1 MTCLNCGK
9 ELTGK
14 QKKFCCKKCKDEYF
28 NKNVRADYSRV
39 KARVIKWYLV
49 SVKGGKCERC
59 GYNTNLSALSFHH
72 INPETKEF
80 EIDARSCANRSIE
93 SLLEEVNKCQLL
105 CCNCHAELHNPDLI
119 INENSDFK
127 SKDLLKKWVNSEEA
141 TSNDMPIL
149 SQTEGT
155 PSGGAE
161 TTGEVESS

>member
-1 MTCLNCGK
+1 MKCLNCEK

-28 NKNVRADYSRV
+28 NKNIRTDYSRT
-39 KARVIKWYLV
+39 KARTVKWYLV
-49 SVKGGKCERC
+49 SIKGGKCENC
-59 GYNTNLSALSFHH
+59 GYDSNLSALSFHH
-72 INPETKEF
+72 INPETKSF
-80 EIDARSCANRSIE
+80 EIDARSCANRSIN
-93 SLLEEVNKCQLL
+93 SLLEEVNKCRLL
-105 CCNCHAELHNPDLI
+105 CCNCHAEIHNPDLI